1 MAINSL
7 LPETFN
13 KLIERDQSGPVT
25 PTLEDS
31 AGVLR
36 SQLQMITAGLVSFR
50 KQLETARGTDVTRLK
65 ERIATYQATQSRLA
79 PKLAE
84 LDLQI
89 EAQRYIDGT
98 MNSQD
103 EITADDVLAKYDGQD
118 LSCAY
123 TIEPMKDG
131 APYQATNGHTVYIR
145 ARWGIFDNGRLVA
158 IAQGD
163 RTDYKAYWTKA
174 EAKYRLTA
182 LQQAAQS

>member
-13 KLIERDQSGPVT
+13 KLIERDQTGPVT

-98 MNSQD
+98 CNSQD
-103 EITADDVLAKYDGQD
+103 ETAADDVLAKYDRED
-118 LSCAY
+118 LGAELTFSTDSRFSHTMSRFDLVFFKLDGVVVRY
-123 TIEPMKDG
+123 TELTPEQQTEANKIYPVTFE
-131 APYQATNGHTVYIR
+131 
-145 ARWGIFDNGRLVA
+145 AR
-158 IAQGD
+158 
-163 RTDYKAYWTKA
+163 
-174 EAKYRLTA
+174 
-182 LQQAAQS
+182 QAAQS